1 MRAILYEIARGQIR
15 DIRLVN
21 DQHAQAPAAPR
32 AHTIGRR
39 YLIVVSL
46 SELREPAACDEK
58 TNTDCLRL
66 RLAMNRGSSRFGGL
80 SRESAPWPWVQ

>member
-1 MRAILYEIARGQIR
+1 MRAILCEIAE
-15 DIRLVN
+15 LVIDDQ

-32 AHTIGRR
+32 GKTIARR

-46 SELREPAACDEK
+46 SEMRELAARDENAN
-58 TNTDCLRL
+58 TNRLRL

-80 SRESAPWPWVQ
+80 SRESAPWPWIQ